1 MIKANITVDKDYTFS
16 AIDPRVYGGFAEH
29 LGRHIYT
36 GIYEPGHPTADEQ
49 GWRKDV
55 IELVKALQMPII
67 RYPGG
72 NFVSGYNWEDG
83 VGPKADRPRRL
94 ELAWGVT
101 ETNEVGTNEF
111 MDWAK
116 KVGTEP
122 MMAVNLGTRG
132 PAEAQNLVEY
142 CNHPGG
148 SKYSDL
154 RKSHGYADPH
164 NVKVWCL
171 GNEMDGPWQMGA
183 KTAYEYG
190 RIANESAKLMKW
202 TDSRIETILCGSSA
216 RSMPSFGKW
225 EWESLHECYDNVDY
239 VSLHTYYA
247 NREKDFGSFFAE
259 PDNMSD
265 FIAET
270 AALCDAVKA
279 AKKSK
284 KTIHLSFDEWN
295 VWYHSGDWNQNGER
309 WDDVRPQLEDIYD
322 MADVLVVGGMLLSM
336 LEHADR
342 LKIGCIAQIVN
353 VIAPIMT
360 VPGGGAWRQST
371 YWPLMHA
378 SIYGRGT
385 ALRAVVDAPLYD
397 AKSRERVPTIKQQ
410 AVLSEDGSE
419 LTLFVI
425 NREPSGEQCELTLD
439 LRSFG
444 KLSPLSHTVI
454 ANPDMNAVNS
464 LENPNNVAPSDVKLG
479 QPDGGKLN
487 ITLAGRSWNVIRFK
501 LG

>member
-1 MIKANITVDKDYTFS
+1 
-16 AIDPRVYGGFAEH
+16 
-29 LGRHIYT
+29 
-36 GIYEPGHPTADEQ
+36 
-49 GWRKDV
+49 
-55 IELVKALQMPII
+55 
-67 RYPGG
+67 
-72 NFVSGYNWEDG
+72 
-83 VGPKADRPRRL
+83 
-94 ELAWGVT
+94 
-101 ETNEVGTNEF
+101 
-111 MDWAK
+111 
-116 KVGTEP
+116 
-122 MMAVNLGTRG
+122 
-132 PAEAQNLVEY
+132 
-142 CNHPGG
+142 
-148 SKYSDL
+148 
-154 RKSHGYADPH
+154 
-164 NVKVWCL
+164 
-171 GNEMDGPWQMGA
+171 
-183 KTAYEYG
+183 
-190 RIANESAKLMKW
+190 
-202 TDSRIETILCGSSA
+202 
-216 RSMPSFGKW
+216 
-225 EWESLHECYDNVDY
+225 
-239 VSLHTYYA
+239 
-247 NREKDFGSFFAE
+247 
-259 PDNMSD
+259 
-265 FIAET
+265 
-270 AALCDAVKA
+270 
-279 AKKSK
+279 
-284 KTIHLSFDEWN
+284 
-295 VWYHSGDWNQNGER
+295 
-309 WDDVRPQLEDIYD
+309 

-378 SIYGRGT
+378 SVYGRGT

-397 AKSRERVPTIKQQ
+397 AKSRERVPVIKQQ

>member
-1 MIKANITVDKDYTFS
+1 
-16 AIDPRVYGGFAEH
+16 
-29 LGRHIYT
+29 
-36 GIYEPGHPTADEQ
+36 
-49 GWRKDV
+49 
-55 IELVKALQMPII
+55 
-67 RYPGG
+67 
-72 NFVSGYNWEDG
+72 
-83 VGPKADRPRRL
+83 
-94 ELAWGVT
+94 
-101 ETNEVGTNEF
+101 
-111 MDWAK
+111 
-116 KVGTEP
+116 
-122 MMAVNLGTRG
+122 
-132 PAEAQNLVEY
+132 
-142 CNHPGG
+142 
-148 SKYSDL
+148 
-154 RKSHGYADPH
+154 
-164 NVKVWCL
+164 
-171 GNEMDGPWQMGA
+171 
-183 KTAYEYG
+183 
-190 RIANESAKLMKW
+190 
-202 TDSRIETILCGSSA
+202 
-216 RSMPSFGKW
+216 
-225 EWESLHECYDNVDY
+225 
-239 VSLHTYYA
+239 
-247 NREKDFGSFFAE
+247 
-259 PDNMSD
+259 MSD

-270 AALCDAVKA
+270 VALCDAVKA

-284 KTIHLSFDEWN
+284 KTINLSFDEWN

-378 SIYGRGT
+378 SVYGRGT

-397 AKSRERVPTIKQQ
+397 AKSRERVPVIKQQ

-464 LENPNNVAPSDVKLG
+464 LENPNNVAPSDVTLG

-487 ITLAGRSWNVIRFK
+487 VTLAGRSWNVIRFK
-501 LG
+501 VG